1 MARERTCPK
10 CGEDISD
17 SYTAYD
23 PSVGIMAGS
32 WWCEKCDEVVVD
44 DEDDCDPEFA

>member
-1 MARERTCPK
+1 MSAPSCECPK

-23 PSVGIMAGS
+23 PSVGIMGCG
-32 WWCEKCDEVVVD
+32 WYCEKCDLSVD
-44 DEDDCDPEFA
+44 DEGYDDDE